1 MNGASQGCCSL
12 NKKLKNKNMNHKEA
26 LEKIEELSS
35 HLNDTFTT
43 MHEINHLATE
53 ALQSESEQPFPS
65 IEKGEG
71 SRG

>member
-1 MNGASQGCCSL
+1 
-12 NKKLKNKNMNHKEA
+12 MNHKEA